1 MFFILLVV
9 HATLGAFARLIP
21 TLVRVHAIVTPP
33 ITADE
38 VWLIPTLVRV
48 HGAHIGK
55 IVL

>member
-1 MFFILLVV
+1 MTLLRMFFILLEV

-21 TLVRVHAIVTPP
+21 TLI
-33 ITADE
+33 
-38 VWLIPTLVRV
+38 WV